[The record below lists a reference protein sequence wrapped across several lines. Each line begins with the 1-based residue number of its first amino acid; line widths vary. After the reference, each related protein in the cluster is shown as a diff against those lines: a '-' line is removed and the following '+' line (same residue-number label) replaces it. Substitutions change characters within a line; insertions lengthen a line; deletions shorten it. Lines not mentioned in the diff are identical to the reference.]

1 MKKPNQNVVAN
12 ACVTAVAFPKTVT
25 ELLAMVG
32 PYEDGGY
39 RWTHMEELLEPD
51 TFGYQGGNSWTAPKW
66 MSEGDILFFY
76 HTKGAYSRIVRL
88 LRQSKRLDHPDW
100 IGVEDRDALV
110 EILETQKVVAEAYGG
125 GIFAASK
132 VTGASFAQTRA
143 DRPDGHFRGLI
154 FAPID
159 PPIRFDQPIFDTQF
173 GDYLALST
181 GGTTTPLYSDAFEG
195 LVRDVSRS
203 NEVPKWLERA
213 KLGDR
218 TFRDVTAK
226 NWATFARDTSLRFV
240 VESQL
245 RAFLID
251 HLLGELKDPRIPI
264 LRECRCDDGGIADYF
279 VRIGGVWT
287 AVEAKLRVAVE
298 KDLPGQ
304 VRRYLNTSRI
314 VPTLGV
320 NSGES
325 RPVSP
330 AALAI
335 VVDSDGLYLLNRKG
349 FVACDALRPLLHR
362 RDFQDDCA
370 KRVLSL
376 LKAHV
381 PE

>member
-1 MKKPNQNVVAN
+1 
-12 ACVTAVAFPKTVT
+12 
-25 ELLAMVG
+25 MVG
-32 PYEDGGY
+32 PYTDGDY
-39 RWTHMEELLEPD
+39 WWTHMEALLDPE
-51 TFGYQGGNSWTAPKW
+51 TFTYEDGNSWTAPKW
-66 MSEGDILFFY
+66 MSEGDILFYY
-76 HTKGAYSRIVRL
+76 HTKGAYSRVVRL
-88 LRQSKRLDHPDW
+88 LKQSKKPDHPDW
-100 IGVEDRDALV
+100 LGVEDRDALV
-110 EILETQKVVAEAYGG
+110 EILYNQKVLAQAYGG
-125 GIFAASK
+125 SIFAASR
-132 VTGASFAQTRA
+132 VTGPSYAQTRA
-143 DRPDGHFRGLI
+143 ERPDSHFRGLI

-159 PPIRFDQPIFDTQF
+159 TPIRFESPVFDSQF
-173 GDYLALST
+173 GGYLALST
-181 GGTTTPLYSDAFEG
+181 GGTTTPLYSDAFDG
-195 LVRDVSRS
+195 LIRDISES
-203 NEVPKWLERA
+203 NEVPEWLRRA

-218 TFRDVTAK
+218 SFRDVTAK
-226 NWATFARDTSLRFV
+226 NWTTFARDTSLRFV

-251 HLLGELKDPRIPI
+251 HLLGELKDPRTSI

-304 VRRYLNTSRI
+304 VRRYLSTSSI

-320 NSGES
+320 GSGES
-325 RPVSP
+325 QPVIP

-335 VVDSDGLYLLNRKG
+335 VVDSDGLYLLDRKG

-370 KRVLSL
+370 QRVLSL
-376 LKAHV
+376 VKAHT